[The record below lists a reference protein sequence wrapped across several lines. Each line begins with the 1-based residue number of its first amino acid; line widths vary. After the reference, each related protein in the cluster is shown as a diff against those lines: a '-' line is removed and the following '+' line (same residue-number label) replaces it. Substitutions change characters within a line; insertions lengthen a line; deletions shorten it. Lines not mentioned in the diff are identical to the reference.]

1 MFTAV
6 SVCSNPLSHPIRK
19 TKERGDTVMSTVKK
33 KAAPKAAVSTKVKA
47 EVKKAVS
54 KTNGKAKSNGHGV
67 DLYAALHEHFGFDSF
82 KGTQEAVINNL
93 LAGNDTF
100 VIMPTGG
107 GKSLCYQLP
116 ALVSEGVAIIVSPLI
131 ALMKNQVD
139 LVRSYSSKDDVAHFL
154 NSTLTKKEIR
164 EVHDD
169 LKSGRTK
176 MLYVAPETL
185 TKEEN
190 IEFFSDLTLSFFAV
204 DEAHCISEWGH
215 DFRPEYRRLREMM
228 DQINP
233 NIPVIALT
241 ATATPK
247 VQSDIVKNLD
257 LRNPDIFIS
266 SFNRSNLYY
275 EIQPKIKKEQ
285 TVKNIV
291 KFISQH
297 KGKSGIIYTLNRKT
311 TEELADLL
319 MANGIKAVAYHA
331 GLDSKLRAQRQDL
344 FLNEDVQ
351 VIVATI
357 AFGMGIDKPDIR
369 FVIHFNIP
377 KSIENYY
384 QETGRAGRDGMEG
397 KCILYYSHKDVSKL
411 EHLMRDKPL
420 SEREVGAQLIQE
432 TVAFAESSVCRR
444 KILMHY
450 FGEEYPK
457 ENCGNCDN
465 CLHPKEKIEAKDEA
479 VQLLKVVK
487 ALDGRFPAE
496 YVIPVT
502 IGRLTPQIQMYRHDQ
517 LPEFGI
523 GKQQPDHYWNSL
535 VRQLLLHG
543 LLQKDI
549 EEYGLLKFT
558 KEGEAFLKKPK
569 SFKIVLNNLYEEANE
584 DDEEGTDAGGSGT
597 ATDEQLFELLKELRQ
612 KEAKKKGLPPFVIF
626 LENSLQDMATLYPTT
641 LEELEKCQGVSKGKA
656 IRYGKPFVELI
667 TSYVEENDIVK
678 PEEFVMKSVVNKSG
692 NKVFIIQN
700 IDKRIPLETIAKN
713 KGWRIDEMLEEMETI
728 AASGTK
734 LRLDYA
740 IDEWLDEY
748 EQEEIIDYF
757 KGCTTSDLK
766 VAQQELEDGNYS
778 WEQLKIMRIKFLSE
792 YGM

>member
-1 MFTAV
+1 MT
-6 SVCSNPLSHPIRK
+6 
-19 TKERGDTVMSTVKK
+19 TVKK
-33 KAAPKAAVSTKVKA
+33 KAPQQGVKTN
-47 EVKKAVS
+47 S
-54 KTNGKAKSNGHGV
+54 KTKESASKPARQSGGATAKSNGKKSTAMKTGV
-67 DLYAALHEHFGFDSF
+67 DLYAALHEQFGFDAF
-82 KGTQEAVINNL
+82 KGTQEAVITNL

-116 ALVSEGVAIIVSPLI
+116 ALVCEGVAIIVSPLI

-154 NSTLTKKEIR
+154 NSTLTKKEIK

-169 LKSGRTK
+169 LLAGKTK

-185 TKEEN
+185 TKQDN
-190 IEFFSDLTLSFFAV
+190 LEFFSDLNISFFAV

-215 DFRPEYRRLREMM
+215 DFRPEYRRLKEMM

-233 NIPVIALT
+233 DIPIIALT

-247 VQSDIVKNLD
+247 VQSDIVKNLG
-257 LRNPDIFIS
+257 LREPEIFIS
-266 SFNRSNLYY
+266 SFNRGNLYY
-275 EIQPKIKKEQ
+275 EIQPKIKKDQ
-285 TVKNIV
+285 TVKHIV
-291 KFISQH
+291 KFISQN

-311 TEELADLL
+311 TEELADML

-331 GLDSKLRAQRQDL
+331 GFDGKVRADKQDQ

-420 SEREVGAQLIQE
+420 SEREVTAQMIQE

-444 KILMHY
+444 KILLHY
-450 FGEEYPK
+450 FGEEYTQ

-465 CLHPKEKIEAKDEA
+465 CLHPKEKIEAKDETVIA
-479 VQLLKVVK
+479 LKTIK
-487 ALDGRFPAE
+487 ALGERFATE
-496 YVIPVT
+496 YVIPV
-502 IGRLTPQIQMYRHDQ
+502 IVGRLTPQIQMYRHDQ
-517 LPEFGI
+517 LSEFGS
-523 GKQQPDHYWNSL
+523 GKEKDTHFWNSL
-535 VRQLLLHG
+535 IRQLLLNG
-543 LLQKDI
+543 LIQKDI
-549 EEYGLLKFT
+549 EEYGLLKMT
-558 KEGEAFLKKPK
+558 KAGEAFLKKPK
-569 SFKIVLNNLYEEANE
+569 SFKIVLNNLYEEANAD
-584 DDEEGTDAGGSGT
+584 DDEGADAGSG
-597 ATDEQLFELLKELRQ
+597 ALASDDQLFEMLKELRQ

-626 LENSLQDMATLYPTT
+626 LENSLLDMATLYPTT

-656 IRYGKPFVELI
+656 IRYGKPFVEMVAK
-667 TSYVEENDIVK
+667 YVEEHEIEK
-678 PEEFVMKSVVNKSG
+678 PDEFVMKSVVNKSG
-692 NKVFIIQN
+692 NKVYLIQN
-700 IDKRIPLETIAKN
+700 VDKRIPLETIAKN
-713 KGWRIDEMLEEMETI
+713 KGWRMDEMLEEMETI

-757 KGCTTSDLK
+757 KTCSTSDLK
-766 VAQQELEDGNYS
+766 IAQQELEDGGYN